1 MGTKQPAGSSADRSI
16 RDEKQSAV
24 FQPLARTSLRSDA
37 TRLLRARIS
46 SGELESGRLYA
57 IGDIAAQLEVS
68 PTPVREALLDLKS
81 QGLIE
86 MVRNRGFRIVELT
99 DDELAE
105 IVEVRLMLEPP
116 AMAKV
121 AVLEPPLDLTD
132 LWKLSK
138 RVENAAAEGDLV
150 SFLTL
155 DKDFH
160 LELLAALGNA
170 RLVKVV
176 GAVARSDSPVRAQRH
191 CRQQGPGRLGSGARS
206 TPQGVGITRSDCG
219 RSCHDCTPPPRQRV
233 VGRTLRKV
241 RLKRSGLNTPA

>member
-1 MGTKQPAGSSADRSI
+1 MATRQPAAAASDRGV
-16 RDEKQSAV
+16 EQKKQAAV
-24 FQPLARTSLRSDA
+24 FAPLARTSLRSDA

-105 IVEVRLMLEPP
+105 IVDIRLMLEPP

-121 AVLEPPLDLTD
+121 AVLEPPLDLTE
-132 LWKLSK
+132 LWTLSK

-150 SFLTL
+150 EFLTL

-160 LELLAALGNA
+160 LQLLAALGND

-176 GAVARSDSPVRAQRH
+176 EQLRDQTRLSGLTGIAGSKDLVRSAREHDALLDALHARDPAAAQDVMTTH
-191 CRQQGPGRLGSGARS
+191 LHHVSGLWA
-206 TPQGVGITRSDCG
+206 G
-219 RSCHDCTPPPRQRV
+219 RSEDR
-233 VGRTLRKV
+233 
-241 RLKRSGLNTPA
+241 

>member
-1 MGTKQPAGSSADRSI
+1 MGTKQPAGSSADRST
-16 RDEKQSAV
+16 RDPKQSAV

-99 DDELAE
+99 DDELEE

-121 AVLEPPLDLTD
+121 AVLDPPLDLTD
-132 LWKLSK
+132 LWTLSK

-176 GAVARSDSPVRAQRH
+176 EQLRDQTRLSGLKGIAGSKDLVGSAREHDQLLKALQSRDPVAAEAVMTAHLHHV
-191 CRQQGPGRLGSGARS
+191 SGLWA
-206 TPQGVGITRSDCG
+206 G
-219 RSCHDCTPPPRQRV
+219 RSEKSD
-233 VGRTLRKV
+233 
-241 RLKRSGLNTPA
+241 